1 MERGFIS
8 VSQYR
13 LFKSIDSEACLSL
26 PELRMK
32 CAADKKAAAVC
43 SEIMLTHEVIKSRMV
58 MSSQIEEWCIL
69 PMAVMG
75 NEKDVI

>member
-1 MERGFIS
+1 
-8 VSQYR
+8 
-13 LFKSIDSEACLSL
+13 
-26 PELRMK
+26 MK